1 MPRLIPTLCCLATL
15 AIAASV
21 QAKPATLPVKVDGLT
36 DGGPVPDVLALCVST
51 SDGRSGPGRNMRP
64 AIRWS
69 DAPKGTQSFAVFM
82 VDPDVPADFTD
93 AGKPGKVIA
102 ADAPRRDFYHYAVV
116 NIPADATELAGG
128 EAGTPAPMGRELTND
143 LGSYVQTPTQ
153 YGGPC
158 PPWNDK
164 RLHHYHFRVLAL
176 PTATVNLPTTTT
188 AKQAWQALSPKALA
202 IGEVTGTYTL
212 NMPMKR

>member
-1 MPRLIPTLCCLATL
+1 MRHFLASLCCLSTL
-15 AIAASV
+15 AVAGFAHAAPTSLNV
-21 QAKPATLPVKVDGLT
+21 QVDGLT
-36 DGGPVPDVLALCVST
+36 DGAPVPDVLALCVST

-64 AIRWS
+64 AIHWS
-69 DAPKGTQSFAVFM
+69 GAPKGTKSFAVFM
-82 VDPDVPADFTD
+82 VDPDVPADFSN

-128 EAGTPAPMGRELTND
+128 ETGTPAPVGRELPND
-143 LGSYVQTPTQ
+143 LGSYVETPTQ
-153 YGGPC
+153 FGGPC

-176 PTATVNLPTTTT
+176 PTATVTLPAATT

-202 IGEVTGTYTL
+202 MGEVTGTYTL
-212 NMPMKR
+212 NMPMKP